1 MQQYLQQDIQFLP
14 GVGPK
19 RADLL
24 REELN
29 INTFEDLLTYYPY
42 RYVDRSRFYTISE
55 VTSDMPF
62 IQITGKIH
70 GYASMGKGRGKRLVA
85 DFRDESGHMEL
96 VWFKGAKWI
105 PENYP
110 MGKELVVFG
119 RPSVYQRK
127 LNLVHP
133 ELEDPDKKHAISSR
147 LQAVYSTTEKLKDHY
162 LTSKAISKLMANLIK
177 GLPPKF
183 EETLPAWLLQ
193 KLNLVNL
200 DTAMRQIHF
209 PGYHRPV

>member
-1 MQQYLQQDIQFLP
+1 MQQYLQQDIQFLS

-24 REELN
+24 RQELN

-55 VTSDMPF
+55 VSSDMPF
-62 IQITGKIH
+62 IQLRGKVH
-70 GYASMGKGRGKRLVA
+70 GYAAVGKGRGKRLVA
-85 DFRDESGHMEL
+85 DFRDETGRIEL

-105 PENYP
+105 PENHP
-110 MGKELVVFG
+110 IGKELVVFG
-119 RPSVYQRK
+119 RPNVYQRK

-133 ELEDPDKKHAISSR
+133 EIEDPGKKHVVSSK
-147 LQAVYSTTEKLKDHY
+147 LQAVYSTTEKLKDQY

-177 GLPPKF
+177 SLPKKF
-183 EETLPAWLLQ
+183 E
-193 KLNLVNL
+193 
-200 DTAMRQIHF
+200 
-209 PGYHRPV
+209 

>member
-42 RYVDRSRFYTISE
+42 RYVDRSRFYKISE
-55 VTSDMPF
+55 ITSDMPF
-62 IQITGKIH
+62 IQLRGKVH
-70 GYASMGKGRGKRLVA
+70 GYAMVGKGRGKRLVA
-85 DFRDESGHMEL
+85 DFRDPTGRIEL

-105 PENYP
+105 PENHP
-110 MGKELVVFG
+110 AGKELVVFG

-133 ELEDPDKKHAISSR
+133 ELEDPEKKHAVSSK
-147 LQAVYSTTEKLKDHY
+147 LQAVYSTTEKLKPK
-162 LTSKAISKLMANLIK
+162 SAPVAVEALIV
-177 GLPPKF
+177 
-183 EETLPAWLLQ
+183 TLPNI
-193 KLNLVNL
+193 KKRNS
-200 DTAMRQIHF
+200 
-209 PGYHRPV
+209 G